1 MNFLLKNPNCKF
13 TAASNIIVMIR
24 RKWPS
29 GFLRT
34 AKIGVLVFAVSI
46 LEQSSE
52 QHEQVVPKEENKET
66 KESTVTLPIYIE
78 IGQASWYGPGFQG
91 QETASG
97 ETFDAKKMTA
107 AHPSLPLGSK
117 IEVIN
122 LEQHKKAEV
131 TINDR
136 GPFVKGRVI
145 DLSHA
150 AAKKLGM
157 EKKGTTKVKIVTKAK
172 AVKKKIP
179 KKKHSKK
186 KSIKK
191 KHKHRLH

>member
-1 MNFLLKNPNCKF
+1 MNFLLQNPNWKL
-13 TAASNIIVMIR
+13 TAASNIIAMIR

-29 GFLRT
+29 GFLRA
-34 AKIGVLVFAVSI
+34 AKIGMLVLAVCA
-46 LEQSSE
+46 LERSSE
-52 QHEQVVPKEENKET
+52 QHEQVVRKEES
-66 KESTVTLPIYIE
+66 KESSVTLPLYIE
-78 IGQASWYGPGFQG
+78 IGQASWYGPGFHG

-97 ETFDAKKMTA
+97 ETFDTKKMTA
-107 AHPSLPLGSK
+107 AHPSLPLGTK
-117 IEVIN
+117 VEVIN
-122 LEQHKKAEV
+122 LEKHKTAEV

-157 EKKGTTKVKIVTKAK
+157 VKKGTTKVKIVTKAK

-179 KKKHSKK
+179 KKKRSKK

-191 KHKHRLH
+191 KHKPTIP